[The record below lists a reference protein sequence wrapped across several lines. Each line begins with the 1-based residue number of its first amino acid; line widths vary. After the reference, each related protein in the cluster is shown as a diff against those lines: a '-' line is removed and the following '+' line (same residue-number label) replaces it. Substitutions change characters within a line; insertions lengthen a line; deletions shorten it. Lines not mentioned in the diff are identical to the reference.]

1 MIYIFHGDNQKESR
15 QAVNSKLEKL
25 KDHQVTRLDQRDI
38 NLDNLNNL
46 LHGASLFSEKKALFI
61 SNFFSIT
68 KTTQDKLVKI
78 FTQKSQ
84 PELDIYLW
92 QDKKLTPVQLKIF
105 PQSESYFFKADEQ
118 LFTCLYSIKPQ
129 NTQNFLKL
137 YQQVID
143 SQLYDLFLYF
153 VKNSLRKQ
161 LTSYS
166 KFDQSSLK
174 KAYLNL
180 IELDF
185 QNKTGKLNIAKEI
198 ALQRIITNLIKSAK

>member
-1 MIYIFHGDNQKESR
+1 MIYIFHGDNLKESR

-25 KDHQVTRLDQRDI
+25 KDHQITRLDHKDI

-68 KTTQDKLVKI
+68 KATQDKLVKI

-84 PELDIYLW
+84 PELNIYIW
-92 QDKKLTPVQLKIF
+92 QDKNLTPTQLKIF
-105 PQSESYFFKADEQ
+105 PQSESYFFKADEH
-118 LFTCLYSIKPQ
+118 LFTCLYSIKPN

-137 YQQVID
+137 YQQIID

-153 VKNSLRKQ
+153 VKNSFRKQ

-166 KFDQSSLK
+166 KFDQNSLK

-185 QNKTGKLNIAKEI
+185 QNKTGKLTIAKEI

>member
-1 MIYIFHGDNQKESR
+1 MIYIFHGDNLKESR
-15 QAVNSKLEKL
+15 QALNSKLEKL
-25 KDHQVTRLDQRDI
+25 KDHQITRLDHKDI

-46 LHGASLFSEKKALFI
+46 LHGDSLFSEKKALFI

-68 KTTQDKLVKI
+68 KATQDKLVKI
-78 FTQKSQ
+78 FTSKFEDQFN
-84 PELDIYLW
+84 IYIW
-92 QDKKLTPVQLKIF
+92 QDRKLTPSQLKIF
-105 PQSESYFFKADEQ
+105 PQAENYFFKADEQ

-137 YQQVID
+137 YQQIID

-161 LTSYS
+161 LITYS
-166 KFDQSSLK
+166 KFDQTSLK

-198 ALQRIITNLIKSAK
+198 ALQRIISNLIRSAK